1 MDGRYGLWEIC
12 ISDIIRFVFY
22 FKIIGYVG
30 GVSVS

>member
-1 MDGRYGLWEIC
+1 MGDMVCGKYC